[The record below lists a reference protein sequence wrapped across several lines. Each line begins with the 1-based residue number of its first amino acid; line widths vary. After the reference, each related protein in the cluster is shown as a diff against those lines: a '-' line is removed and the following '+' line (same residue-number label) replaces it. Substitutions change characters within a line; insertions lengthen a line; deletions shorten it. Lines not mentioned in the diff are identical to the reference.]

1 MKIVNSAGMF
11 IRKNIKVIIGYTLF
25 CLSAF
30 VLFFIIL
37 FPRDAI
43 KKRIIYE
50 IEKGTATEIRTSGDK
65 WLFPAGIKFTGME
78 LRNPGVVD
86 STLLA
91 RIDIIGI
98 DVPLGSIASLSPV
111 SNISASLYG
120 GTVKGTMTMRSSNRL
135 LQADWTNIDVSRVE
149 RLKSVPMTLEGKVS
163 GDMVLRLAGNKP
175 EGQIRILIRDGKFG
189 KLKIMGFTL
198 PEIPVDELNGTV
210 DIKDNTIALKEI
222 RFKNSDMKGSI
233 TGNVI
238 LASGSEKGNLD
249 LAIRFS
255 VGEKMRAQYQGLLSF
270 ISSTKDR
277 EGYYT
282 LKIKGDPAKP
292 SVGI

>member
-1 MKIVNSAGMF
+1 LKIVNSAGMF
-11 IRKNIKVIIGYTLF
+11 IRKNIRVIIGYTLF

-78 LRNPGVVD
+78 LRRPGVVD
-86 STLLA
+86 SALLA

-98 DVPLGSIASLSPV
+98 DIPLGSIASLSPV

-149 RLKSVPMTLEGKVS
+149 RLKTVPVTLEGKVS

-189 KLKIMGFTL
+189 KLKVMGFTL

-210 DIKDNTIALKEI
+210 DIKDNTIALKEL

-255 VGEKMRAQYQGLLSF
+255 VGEKMKAQYQGLLSF
-270 ISSTKDR
+270 ISQTKDR

-282 LKIKGDPAKP
+282 IHIKGDTAKP
-292 SVGI
+292 SIGI